1 MLEKLANAARVG
13 VICAIG
19 FGLSACSTF
28 KIKPKD
34 YPDTVFHPGPVETLG
49 ETIAREQQGEDGC
62 LVAGNLNRGGDCEKL
77 REDILPPAPSPDPN
91 S

>member
-1 MLEKLANAARVG
+1 MPEKLANAARVG
-13 VICAIG
+13 AICAIV
-19 FGLSACSTF
+19 FGLSACSSF

-62 LVAGNLNRGGDCEKL
+62 LVAGNLNKGGDCEKL
-77 REDILPPAPSPDPN
+77 REDILPPAPSPDPK